1 MNLPKPPGARRCGR
15 TTTNSV
21 SMPRRSAPAPRAR
34 PSAKRRR
41 RWSKQFRPPVVSFHF
56 GLPPAPL
63 LERVRR
69 SGAFVL
75 SSATTVDE
83 ARWLEAHGV
92 DAVIAQGLEAGGH
105 RGHFLSDEL
114 SRQLGTFALLP
125 QIKRAVR
132 VPVIAAGGIADAEGV
147 AAAMALGADG
157 VQIGTAYLL
166 CPEATTSAVH
176 RAALQTRS
184 SSAHRIDQPVHRPAG
199 ARHRQPRDARAGPA
213 ACGAASGLSARHR
226 GAGAAARGGRSTRQ
240 RRLFAAVVGT
250 EQHRLQGCS
259 RRRTDAG
266 PVPWFP
272 RTRSMS
278 DFLKYEQDGAIVTL
292 TMNAPE
298 VRNALTGNAAVD
310 EFVAAVERINADPTV
325 RVMILTGAGT
335 VFSSGGNVKDMKRF
349 TTDAV
354 TPAEIGQWYRNG
366 IQRLPLAL
374 QKLEVP
380 SIAAV
385 NGPAV
390 GAGNDLACMC
400 DMRIAST
407 NASFAESFIR
417 VGLIP
422 GDGGAWLLP
431 RVVGL
436 SKAMEMSFTGDAV
449 KAEEAL
455 AIGLVSRVVAPEA
468 LMAEANA
475 LAARIARNPGQTL
488 RLTKRLLREGQ
499 HQRLDSLLELSA
511 ALQVIAHKT
520 PAHAEAVNAFIDK
533 REPKF
538 GDV

>member
-1 MNLPKPPGARRCGR
+1 MSNFL
-15 TTTNSV
+15 V
-21 SMPRRSAPAPRAR
+21 YE
-34 PSAKRRR
+34 
-41 RWSKQFRPPVVSFHF
+41 Q
-56 GLPPAPL
+56 
-63 LERVRR
+63 
-69 SGAFVL
+69 SGAV
-75 SSATTVDE
+75 
-83 ARWLEAHGV
+83 
-92 DAVIAQGLEAGGH
+92 
-105 RGHFLSDEL
+105 
-114 SRQLGTFALLP
+114 
-125 QIKRAVR
+125 
-132 VPVIAAGGIADAEGV
+132 
-147 AAAMALGADG
+147 
-157 VQIGTAYLL
+157 
-166 CPEATTSAVH
+166 
-176 RAALQTRS
+176 
-184 SSAHRIDQPVHRPAG
+184 
-199 ARHRQPRDARAGPA
+199 
-213 ACGAASGLSARHR
+213 
-226 GAGAAARGGRSTRQ
+226 
-240 RRLFAAVVGT
+240 
-250 EQHRLQGCS
+250 
-259 RRRTDAG
+259 
-266 PVPWFP
+266 
-272 RTRSMS
+272 
-278 DFLKYEQDGAIVTL
+278 VTL

-310 EFVAAVERINADPTV
+310 EFVAAVERINADPSV

-354 TPAEIGQWYRNG
+354 TPAEIGQWYRTG

-385 NGPAV
+385 NGAAI

-449 KAEEAL
+449 RCDEAL

-468 LMAEANA
+468 LMDEARA

-499 HQRLDSLLELSA
+499 NQKLDSLLELSA

-520 PAHAEAVNAFIDK
+520 PAHAEAVNAFIEK